1 VSASPL
7 GVAEV
12 DAAELHRDAIIIDA
26 TCPLARINTYV
37 DWYREGGATAIAP
50 TITGATGNAR
60 TGFAQIGGWH
70 RYVRERNDTIIVR
83 QAADIVNAKAK
94 GKLGL
99 ILHCQGTALIE
110 DDIDL
115 LESYH
120 AAGLR
125 IVQLCYNTKNLVGD
139 GASERTDAG
148 LSHFGVRLIK
158 RLNTLGMLVDCSH
171 TGQNTSM
178 EAADVSADP
187 IIVSH
192 ANAYAVQDNGRNVS
206 DTLIKAVAASGG
218 VVGTVGFP
226 PFLSWDSQPTLDQFI
241 DDIAYKADLVGI
253 DHTGIGID
261 YYEGQHPIEDD
272 ETATAR
278 YQNRLETGQWRAEE
292 YPPPPYKFPVGIE
305 TPRTLERLTEQLL
318 VRGFGEDDIRK
329 IWGLN
334 FMRVYRA
341 VWGG

>member
-1 VSASPL
+1 MN
-7 GVAEV
+7 
-12 DAAELHRDAIIIDA
+12 AAKLHRDAIVIDA
-26 TCPLARINTYV
+26 TCPLARIHKYV

-50 TITGATGNAR
+50 TITGASGSAR

-70 RYVRERNDTIIVR
+70 RYVRDRDDTLIVR
-83 QAADIVNAKAK
+83 RAADIERAKAD

-110 DDIDL
+110 DEIDL
-115 LESYH
+115 VDSYYE
-120 AAGLR
+120 AGLR

-148 LSHFGVRLIK
+148 LSHFGVRLID

-171 TGQNTSM
+171 TGHRTSM
-178 EAADVSADP
+178 EAVEVSNAP
-187 IIVSH
+187 VIISH
-192 ANAYAVQDNGRNVS
+192 ANARAVQDNGRNVS
-206 DTLIKAVAASGG
+206 DELIRAIAASGG

-226 PFLSWDSQPTLDQFI
+226 AFLTWDGQPTLDQFI

-272 ETATAR
+272 DAATAR
-278 YQNRLETGQWRAEE
+278 YRNRLETGQWRAEE
-292 YPPPPYKFPVGIE
+292 YPPPPYKFPAGIE
-305 TPRTLERLTEQLL
+305 TPRTLQALTERLLA
-318 VRGFGEDDIRK
+318 RGFSEDEIRK

-334 FMRVYRA
+334 FLRVYRA